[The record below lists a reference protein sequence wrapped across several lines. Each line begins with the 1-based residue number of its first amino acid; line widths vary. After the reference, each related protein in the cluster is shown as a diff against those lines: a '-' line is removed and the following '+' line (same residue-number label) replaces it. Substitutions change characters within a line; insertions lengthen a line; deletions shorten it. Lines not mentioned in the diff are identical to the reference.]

1 MFTFETLDCIQY
13 YRDDPTILM
22 DLKRDFLE
30 KNPDSVCR
38 VGVYHSNGE
47 ANIAHQKFCSEM
59 AKLPVEKQKDH
70 LDEVVV
76 LDDGLVGGKD
86 NDEDDD
92 ETVYSAI
99 VDNNH
104 EEKECSQKKDD
115 KMPAT
120 VTPTK
125 KFDLSQLDNHH
136 GIYYVLFTLKEQRSF
151 PSLVECQMAFE
162 EYRKENSNLPFSM
175 LAVASKLEADQKYGE
190 FLAKKNTTETS
201 LQLEEKKDH
210 RCSIKMKPA
219 APRIANPYSAGR
231 SSIMPASRRAAV
243 YPDSATL
250 AAAAAAAV
258 TASAA
263 PPLAQ
268 FQPRQVVSFEGGS
281 FRVDSLLIKLFQT
294 KYRLDVHVL
303 HPGHFLRWDV
313 DNNVE
318 TIMFVLDLKQIVRFS
333 FLSSRESPS
342 HWLFKPSI
350 FHALKH
356 DGPVSGVLAVELFNA
371 LNLNLRAQPF
381 GTSRPMLHENRNRPG
396 NPFEHELLAIWVKKE
411 NDVPIHQQVENF
423 LAKVATDIMSVAF
436 QEHFYTV
443 SSILH
448 PNKLYQSYKPL
459 NQLKSN
465 EVNQSFWVH
474 FFAGLKKP
482 NIMYSNRLRDILLDE
497 DILQCVPRFF
507 PSQKDMP
514 PKDEWNSELL
524 EFAYGEEDVITNFI

>member
-1 MFTFETLDCIQY
+1 MFLWIVHIKSQPKSSFASLNRTKTKKTSPTRKSTRKGKPQGKKVVIKKEPEYVVFTFETLDCIQY
-13 YRDDPTILM
+13 YRDDPTIPM

-59 AKLPVEKQKDH
+59 AKLPVEKQKGH

-76 LDDGLVGGKD
+76 LDDGLDGGIDDDKD
-86 NDEDDD
+86 N
-92 ETVYSAI
+92 ETVYSAV
-99 VDNNH
+99 VDNDH
-104 EEKECSQKKDD
+104 VEKECSQKEEAK
-115 KMPAT
+115 KPAT

-125 KFDLSQLDNHH
+125 KFDLLQLDNHH
-136 GIYYVLFTLKEQRSF
+136 GVYYVLFTLKEQRSF

-162 EYRKENSNLPFSM
+162 EYRKENKNLPFSM
-175 LAVASKLEADQKYGE
+175 LAVTSKLEADQKYGE
-190 FLAKKNTTETS
+190 FLAKKNTAEPG
-201 LQLEEKKDH
+201 LKLVEKRDH
-210 RCSIKMKPA
+210 GCSIKMKPA
-219 APRIANPYSAGR
+219 APKIVNPYSAGR
-231 SSIMPASRRAAV
+231 SPIMPASRRAAA

-250 AAAAAAAV
+250 AAAAAAVAV

-263 PPLAQ
+263 PPPAQ

-281 FRVDSLLIKLFQT
+281 FRIDSLLIKLFQT

-303 HPGHFLRWDV
+303 HPGHFLCWDV

-318 TIMFVLDLKQIVRFS
+318 TIMFALDLKQIVRFS

-350 FHALKH
+350 FHALMH
-356 DGPVSGVLAVELFNA
+356 GGPVPGVLAVELFNA
-371 LNLNLRAQPF
+371 QNLNLRAQPF

-411 NDVPIHQQVENF
+411 KDVPIHQQVENF
-423 LAKVATDIMSVAF
+423 LAKVATDIMTVAF

-443 SSILH
+443 TSILH
-448 PNKLYQSYKPL
+448 P
-459 NQLKSN
+459 
-465 EVNQSFWVH
+465 
-474 FFAGLKKP
+474 
-482 NIMYSNRLRDILLDE
+482 
-497 DILQCVPRFF
+497 
-507 PSQKDMP
+507 
-514 PKDEWNSELL
+514 
-524 EFAYGEEDVITNFI
+524 